1 MNDTP
6 FRRLAAPILAAFA
19 ALPTSSISDA
29 LDRLG
34 LPGAVDG
41 LRPMSPG
48 ARVSGQAVTLRYL
61 PMGTGGGTVG
71 DFLHLAGPGDIIAID
86 NRGRLDCT
94 VWGNILTEAAKARGI
109 AATVIDGVNRDVGE
123 SRAFGYPIW
132 SRAAHAR
139 TGKDRVALEATMVPI
154 VLGTVRV
161 DPGDLLCADD
171 SCVVAVPLAR
181 AEEVLEV
188 ARAIEAK
195 EDAILVDIR
204 AGMDL
209 AEARRRHGYHSLQTR
224 QG

>member
-1 MNDTP
+1 MTETP

-19 ALPTSSISDA
+19 ALPTSSVSDA

-48 ARVSGQAVTLRYL
+48 ARVAGQAVTLRYL

-161 DPGDLLCADD
+161 DPGDLLLADD

-181 AEEVLEV
+181 ADEVLEV

-195 EDAILVDIR
+195 EDAILADIR

-224 QG
+224 QE